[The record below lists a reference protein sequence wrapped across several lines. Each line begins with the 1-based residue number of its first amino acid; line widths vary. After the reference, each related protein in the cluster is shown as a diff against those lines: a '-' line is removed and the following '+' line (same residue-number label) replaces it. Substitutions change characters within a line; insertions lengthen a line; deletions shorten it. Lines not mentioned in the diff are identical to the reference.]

1 VHYTWLNGICTQSHQ
16 EKYDKIDQWLDNGF
30 LGKLKY
36 DNKNMTKSM
45 TAFSRIESGN
55 VTWEIRSVNHRYL
68 DGTFKLPDSYRSLES
83 KLRNEMRK
91 QLDRGKVDCLLR
103 VSQDLDE
110 DQSIAINTI
119 QLEKLNT
126 AIEKT
131 AAIISNPA
139 PINILDVLRWPGILN
154 SESANQSDLEERIRE
169 SFDAGLKSLT
179 EMRARE
185 GEELKKII
193 QEKLRELKVIVDAVK
208 LEAPTIVARQKQKI
222 LDRLEDLNQDPD
234 KNRLE
239 QEMVYL
245 AQKSDIAEELD
256 RLYTHV
262 EEVQTTL
269 AQSGPVGR
277 RLDFLMQELNR
288 EANTLSSKAVAAN
301 TSVQTVELKVIIEQ
315 MREQVQNIE

>member
-1 VHYTWLNGICTQSHQ
+1 
-16 EKYDKIDQWLDNGF
+16 
-30 LGKLKY
+30 
-36 DNKNMTKSM
+36 MTKSM
-45 TAFSRIESGN
+45 TAFARIESGN

-68 DGTFKLPDSYRSLES
+68 DGTFKLPEAYRSLET
-83 KLRNEMRK
+83 KLRNALRK
-91 QLDRGKVDCLLR
+91 QLNRGKVDCLLR
-103 VSQDLDE
+103 VSQDLEE
-110 DQSIAINTI
+110 DQSIVIDSL
-119 QLEKLNT
+119 QLEKLNA
-126 AIEKT
+126 AIEKIS
-131 AAIISNPA
+131 AGISNPA
-139 PINILDVLRWPGILN
+139 PVNILDVLRWPGILTT
-154 SESANQSDLEERIRE
+154 ETADQSQLDKKILE
-169 SFDAGLKSLT
+169 SFDTSLISLL
-179 EMRARE
+179 EMRERE

-193 QEKLRELKVIVDAVK
+193 LEKLSELKVIVDAIK
-208 LEAPTIVARQKQKI
+208 LEAPTIVAHQKQKI
-222 LDRLEDLNQDPD
+222 LDRLADLGQDPD

-239 QEMVYL
+239 QELVYL

-269 AQSGPVGR
+269 AQSGSVGR